1 MMNDYYSIDALMGLD
16 ATFSISFGE
25 RSRGKTYSS
34 LVYGIKDIVKS
45 GYKNQMA
52 YMRRWAED
60 MQGKR
65 GDSLFAALV
74 ANNEIEKLT
83 NGKYSG
89 VKYYASRWY
98 FTYKVKN
105 KKGEEVTKK
114 AENPFCIAFALNVFE
129 HDKSSSFPDITT
141 IIFDEF
147 ISRIQYI
154 GDEFNVFL
162 NSVNTITRHRNNVRV
177 IMLGNTV
184 SFENPYFH
192 EMGVYYKAK
201 FMKPGDT
208 YVFKVGTSETT
219 IALEFTS
226 NAGEKPSDVYFN
238 FETSSAEMIKNGAWE
253 IGKYPRLPSE
263 HKFKPKDIVFKYFI
277 LVYDEILQANII
289 RDNAKFYTYIHRK
302 TTDLKD
308 IEHDIIYSFD
318 ESPLYNWR
326 CDILRPFD
334 DIGKRIAFFFKAHL
348 VFYQSNEVGELVNM
362 EVFYGI

>member
-1 MMNDYYSIDALMGLD
+1 MDQFYSIDSLMEKN

-34 LVYGIKDIVKS
+34 LVWGIKDVVKS
-45 GYKNQMA
+45 GYVNQIA

-60 MQGKR
+60 LQGKR

-74 ANNEIEKLT
+74 ANDEISKLT
-83 NGKYSG
+83 NGRYTG

-98 FTYKVKN
+98 FTYKEKT
-105 KKGEEVTKK
+105 KKGEEIIKR
-114 AENPFCIAFALNVFE
+114 ADDPFCIGFGLNVFE
-129 HDKSSSFPDITT
+129 HDKSSSFPNITT

-162 NSVNTITRHRNNVRV
+162 NSVNTITRHRSNVRIV
-177 IMLGNTV
+177 MLGNTV

-201 FMKPGDT
+201 FMKPGET
-208 YVFKVGTSETT
+208 YLFTVGKTETT

-253 IGKYPRLPSE
+253 IGKYPRLQPE
-263 HKFKPKDIVFKYFI
+263 YKFKPMDIVFKYFI
-277 LVYDEILQANII
+277 LVYDEILQANVI
-289 RDNAKFYTYIHRK
+289 AKENMFFTYIHKK

-308 IEHDIIYSFD
+308 TENDLIYSF
-318 ESPLYNWR
+318 EENPRYNWR
-326 CDILRPFD
+326 CNILKPID
-334 DIGKRIAFFFKAHL
+334 ELGKKIAYFYKADL
-348 VFYQSNEVGELVNM
+348 VFYQSNEVGELVNIYLQH
-362 EVFYGI
+362 FN